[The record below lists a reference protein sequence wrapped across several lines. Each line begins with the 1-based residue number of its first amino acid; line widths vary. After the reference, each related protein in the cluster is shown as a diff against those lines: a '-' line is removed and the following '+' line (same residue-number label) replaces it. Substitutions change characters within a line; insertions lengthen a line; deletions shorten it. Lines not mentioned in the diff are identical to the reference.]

1 MRVGLL
7 GLGRIGAFH
16 AATLAAHPPADELI
30 VADPVRTSRYGRPGD
45 PSEPDAVVIATP
57 TGTDAGAPI
66 GAIPPRLDAGHLRT
80 GDTDPADLVR
90 AAASRIAHVHLKD
103 VDARVAMEK
112 DVILFGRDE
121 RPVEEARQGLAYRD
135 GVLGVD

>member
-16 AATLAAHPPADELI
+16 AATLAAHPRADELI

-45 PSEPDAVVIATP
+45 PFEPDAVVIATP
-57 TGTDAGAPI
+57 TDASI
-66 GAIPPRLDAGHLRT
+66 GAIPPRLDPGHLRT
-80 GDTDPADLVR
+80 GGTDPADLVR

-112 DVILFGRDE
+112 DVMLFGRDE
-121 RPVEEARQGLAYRD
+121 RPAEEARQGLAYRD
-135 GVLGVD
+135 GVLGVG